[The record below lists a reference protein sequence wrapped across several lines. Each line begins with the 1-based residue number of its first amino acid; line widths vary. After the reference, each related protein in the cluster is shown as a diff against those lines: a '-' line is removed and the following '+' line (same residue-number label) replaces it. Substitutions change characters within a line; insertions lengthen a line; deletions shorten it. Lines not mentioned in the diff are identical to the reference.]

1 MLLKNEKFNCWK
13 NSFLSKNLN
22 LRNSIKVS
30 HQDIKDLDLNR
41 FDKLILISFPPEYKE
56 KKESD
61 FLFEKKLFDEFVEK
75 NSLFLYPKSLSLY
88 FELQRG

>member
-1 MLLKNEKFNCWK
+1 MKSLIVGK

-56 KKESD
+56 KKV
-61 FLFEKKLFDEFVEK
+61 FIFYLKKNYLM
-75 NSLFLYPKSLSLY
+75 NL
-88 FELQRG
+88 